1 PKTISVIGFVAT
13 FAVMFKLDMVSM
25 VGSFVVMGG
34 IFLLLAR
41 REIKISSGN
50 VWDGVWTSVVLKGLN
65 RLSHSS
71 AQERNW
77 RPNILLFSGGTKKRP
92 YMVEFAESMIGKL
105 GTLTNFDLIE
115 NKSSKKL
122 FSAQEQIP
130 AGKSKTSGSIFTRQH
145 ECADVYNGIETITK
159 VYGFSGMEPNT
170 VLMGWGANTHSPEKL
185 SNLID
190 EINNSGMNLLM
201 LNYDSNVGYGDYSQI
216 DIWLDK
222 SDNYGSM
229 AMAMIKFLL
238 NSEVWSEAKVRFLA
252 VESDSAKA
260 DILFKDLYRIL
271 DENRIS
277 ADVKVVNNSVEQQ
290 QFNEI
295 ILRESAD
302 ADLIFLGLPSSGSDK
317 NELYIN
323 KINELC
329 EKLGT
334 VLLVKAS
341 SYFDALPISFSS
353 KSKSS
358 KSDIAELQVDIDS
371 IEADLPALDFPDNKT
386 AANALS
392 TFNDKLETITNSVFN
407 DKIINIFKARRG
419 LIEDI
424 KSLSLK
430 YLAEIGRYADKGS
443 AQQKLNAVRK
453 AKRDILFHID
463 KLVSVYIASS
473 QPYQKQLLEEAAE
486 FIDKELFNP
495 VKEAP
500 ELISV
505 YYKQSNFKKNKADGS
520 CLRRMKFRKRMSY
533 LFSSKDVKLNIE
545 FRLLS
550 EFFTNKIRYSAYT
563 DFLRQFGIDNY
574 RDNFAGEKIINY
586 IHDSLL
592 VLESSINK
600 NEFSADIIAAEKD
613 NTVRVTD

>member
-1 PKTISVIGFVAT
+1 
-13 FAVMFKLDMVSM
+13 
-25 VGSFVVMGG
+25 
-34 IFLLLAR
+34 
-41 REIKISSGN
+41 KISSGN

-130 AGKSKTSGSIFTRQH
+130 TGKSKNAGSIFTRQH

-190 EINNSGMNLLM
+190 EISNSGMNLLM

-238 NSEVWSEAKVRFLA
+238 NSERWSEAKVRFLA
-252 VESDSAKA
+252 VESDSAKS

-277 ADVKVVNNSVEQQ
+277 AEVKVINNSVEQQ

-295 ILRESAD
+295 ILRESSD

-334 VLLVKAS
+334 VLLIKAS

-353 KSKSS
+353 KSRSS
-358 KSDIAELQVDIDS
+358 KSDIAELQVDADS
-371 IEADLPALDFPDNKT
+371 IEAELAALELPDSKAT
-386 AANALS
+386 SNAVS
-392 TFNDKLETITNSVFN
+392 NFNDKLETITNNVFN

-463 KLVSVYIASS
+463 RLVSEYIESS

-486 FIDKELFNP
+486 FLDKELFNP

-505 YYKQSNFKKNKADGS
+505 YYKQSNFKKNKTDGS
-520 CLRRMKFRKRMSY
+520 YLRRMKFRKRMSY

-550 EFFTNKIRYSAYT
+550 EFFTNKIRYS
-563 DFLRQFGIDNY
+563 
-574 RDNFAGEKIINY
+574 
-586 IHDSLL
+586 
-592 VLESSINK
+592 
-600 NEFSADIIAAEKD
+600 
-613 NTVRVTD
+613 